1 MARTPRMTLLVIS
14 LNIVFWPLIQLTLA
28 RLFLRLPDALFAAD
42 SWLTIER
49 GFERDGQLYRRF
61 LMMQRWKELLPD
73 GASRLGGRA
82 KNNVASRSVPD
93 LTIFAIETRRAEIA
107 HWCML
112 FCTPV
117 FYIWNPLWACIVMTL
132 YGMAAN
138 LPCIFVQRANR
149 MKVARI
155 LHRSEIPERKANSAC
170 RMAIT

>member
-1 MARTPRMTLLVIS
+1 MKLIIII
-14 LNIVFWPLIQLTLA
+14 LNVLGWPLIQLTLA
-28 RLFLRLPDALFAAD
+28 RLFLFLPDASFAVD
-42 SWLTIER
+42 PWLTMER
-49 GFERDGQLYRRF
+49 GFERNGQFYRQILR
-61 LMMQRWKELLPD
+61 MQRWKELLPD
-73 GASRLGGRA
+73 GASWLGGRA
-82 KNNVASRSVPD
+82 KKNVASRNVSD

>member
-1 MARTPRMTLLVIS
+1 MKLILITLNVIG
-14 LNIVFWPLIQLTLA
+14 WPVIQLTLA
-28 RLFLRLPDALFAAD
+28 RLFLRLPYELFSED
-42 SWLTIER
+42 SWLTSQR
-49 GFERDGQLYRRF
+49 GFEHDGRLYRRF

-73 GASRLGGRA
+73 GASWLGGRA
-82 KNNVASRSVPD
+82 KKNVATRNVSD

-112 FCTPV
+112 LCTPL

-132 YGMAAN
+132 YGIAAN

-155 LHRSEIPERKANSAC
+155 LHRSGVPEQKANSAC
-170 RMAIT
+170 RMVIT